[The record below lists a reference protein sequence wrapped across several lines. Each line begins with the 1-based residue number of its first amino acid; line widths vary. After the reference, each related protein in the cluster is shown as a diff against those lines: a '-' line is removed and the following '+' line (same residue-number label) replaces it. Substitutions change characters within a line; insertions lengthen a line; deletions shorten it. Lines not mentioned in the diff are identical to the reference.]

1 MWDPS
6 SQAKDWNCVP
16 CIGSPKLNHWTT
28 REVPE
33 TLLLSQTFWCIHFF
47 WVSSSVK
54 QCPDGSA
61 VKNPPAV
68 QETRVPCLGQ
78 EDPLEEEMANPSS
91 ILAWKIPWTEESGGL
106 HLMVSQRVG
115 HDWALTPLAFTPQAS
130 LSSSLL
136 PSPRQ
141 PLIYFLYQYLL
152 VSVIWFLDSDFN

>member
-16 CIGSPKLNHWTT
+16 CTGSPKLSHWTT

-33 TLLLSQTFWCIHFF
+33 TLLWSQTFWCIYFF

-68 QETRVPCLGQ
+68 QETRVQCLGQ

-106 HLMVSQRVG
+106 HLMVSQSRTRLST
-115 HDWALTPLAFTPQAS
+115 HTLLLNENANLWCWPQ
-130 LSSSLL
+130 LENHLE
-136 PSPRQ
+136 SPG
-141 PLIYFLYQYLL
+141 FYLH
-152 VSVIWFLDSDFN
+152 V